1 MNYKIYLL
9 PLLMINNFYTAQEK
23 LIDDIVAKIND
34 VPILYSDIQNIIN
47 SMKYTKEAN
56 KINEG
61 KKIEILNELIEQNLV
76 ISSNPKISIE
86 KEEKMIKDNITKQ
99 AYAIF
104 DKYFHNNEE
113 NFIKELG
120 CNVEDYIKIGIENQK
135 KQMLYMRIIEDLCKE
150 KIFSQEDIQKAYTLL
165 KKQKQLPQIEEYF
178 EIYEIQ
184 LLQKESKEVF
194 EKAKGI
200 REQLKNKEWE
210 EIVKSLSKDER
221 ISTNIDQEWHT
232 LGDLEDKFEYVVFN
246 LKIGEI
252 SDVVK
257 INDGYYII
265 KLLDLDEIKY
275 KTAIIFFPNNIYSSN
290 EEEAFKDLR
299 KIKNN
304 IILKKI
310 SWEQAVTKRD
320 ISKEIKN
327 VLKNIKEGEISE
339 PFVEKNNDEN
349 IYKIIYL
356 KKHVKKHI
364 ANLQEDFNLIENLI
378 KKIYQEKQKKIIV
391 QNFYKNANIKLNKH
405 HKICEKWEK
414 IYNTT
419 LQKDKLFFL
428 VKIFNKK
435 EWKSLNLIYNVYSL
449 LQFLINKY
457 PIFLHIMNLGNL
469 NAITNLQHT
478 TLIKLII
485 QFLIYFVHL
494 IILDTILI
502 TKTIATTIITKI
514 IKIKIKKFT
523 ISVIPPK

>member
-9 PLLMINNFYTAQEK
+9 LFLMIDNFYIAQEK

-34 VPILYSDIQNIIN
+34 IPILYSDIQNIIN
-47 SMKYTKEAN
+47 NIKYTKKEK
-56 KINEG
+56 KINEE

-86 KEEKMIKDNITKQ
+86 KEEKMIKDNVAKQ
-99 AYAIF
+99 AYTIF

-150 KIFSQEDIQKAYTLL
+150 KVFSQEDIQKAYTLL

-184 LLQKESKEVF
+184 LLQKESKKVF

-200 REQLKNKEWE
+200 REQLNNKEWE
-210 EIVKSLSKDER
+210 EIVKSLSKDEE
-221 ISTNIDQEWHT
+221 ISTNIDEKWHT
-232 LGDLEDKFEYVVFN
+232 LGDLEDIFEYIVFN

-265 KLLDLDEIKY
+265 KLLDLDKIKY
-275 KTAIIFFPNNIYSSN
+275 KTAIIFFFNNIYSSN
-290 EEEAFKDLR
+290 KGEAFKDL
-299 KIKNN
+299 KEIKNN
-304 IILKKI
+304 IISKKI
-310 SWEQAVTKRD
+310 SWEQAVSKYSQKKEKTLRGQILSKTLTAKLTKRD

-327 VLKNIKEGEISE
+327 VLKDIKEGEISE
-339 PFVEKNNDEN
+339 PFVEKNNEEN

-364 ANLQEDFNLIENLI
+364 ANLQEDFNLIENII
-378 KKIYQEKQKKIIV
+378 KKIYQEKQKKTII

-414 IYNTT
+414 KYNTIQ
-419 LQKDKLFFL
+419 QKNN
-428 VKIFNKK
+428 KIM
-435 EWKSLNLIYNVYSL
+435 L
-449 LQFLINKY
+449 
-457 PIFLHIMNLGNL
+457 
-469 NAITNLQHT
+469 
-478 TLIKLII
+478 
-485 QFLIYFVHL
+485 
-494 IILDTILI
+494 
-502 TKTIATTIITKI
+502 
-514 IKIKIKKFT
+514 
-523 ISVIPPK
+523 

>member
-9 PLLMINNFYTAQEK
+9 LLLMINNFYTAQEK

-56 KINEG
+56 KINER

-86 KEEKMIKDNITKQ
+86 KEEKMIKDNVTKQ

-135 KQMLYMRIIEDLCKE
+135 KQMLYMRTIENLCKE
-150 KIFSQEDIQKAYTLL
+150 KVFSQEDIQKAYTLL

-194 EKAKGI
+194 EKAKEI

-210 EIVKSLSKDER
+210 EIVKSLSKDEG

-265 KLLDLDEIKY
+265 KLLDLDKIKY
-275 KTAIIFFPNNIYSSN
+275 KTAIIFFFNNIYSSN
-290 EEEAFKDLR
+290 KEEAFKDLR
-299 KIKNN
+299 EIKNN
-304 IILKKI
+304 IISKKI
-310 SWEQAVTKRD
+310 SWEQAVSKYSQRKDQTTRGQILSKSLSAKLTKRD
-320 ISKEIKN
+320 ISKEMK
-327 VLKNIKEGEISE
+327 KNIKEGEISE

-364 ANLQEDFNLIENLI
+364 ANLEEDFNLIENLI
-378 KKIYQEKQKKIIV
+378 KKIYQEKQKKIII

-419 LQKDKLFFL
+419 LQKDN
-428 VKIFNKK
+428 KIM
-435 EWKSLNLIYNVYSL
+435 L
-449 LQFLINKY
+449 
-457 PIFLHIMNLGNL
+457 
-469 NAITNLQHT
+469 
-478 TLIKLII
+478 
-485 QFLIYFVHL
+485 
-494 IILDTILI
+494 
-502 TKTIATTIITKI
+502 
-514 IKIKIKKFT
+514 
-523 ISVIPPK
+523 

>member
-9 PLLMINNFYTAQEK
+9 PLLVISNFYATQEK

-47 SMKYTKEAN
+47 TMKYTKKAN
-56 KINEG
+56 KINEEK

-86 KEEKMIKDNITKQ
+86 KDEKMIKDNVAKQ

-135 KQMLYMRIIEDLCKE
+135 KQMLYMRIIENLCKE
-150 KIFSQEDIQKAYTLL
+150 KVFSQEDIQKFYTLL

-194 EKAKGI
+194 EKAKEI
-200 REQLKNKEWE
+200 REELKNKEWE
-210 EIVKSLSKDER
+210 EIVKNLSKDEG

-232 LGDLEDKFEYVVFN
+232 LGDLEDKFEYVIFN

-257 INDGYYII
+257 IDDGYYII
-265 KLLDLDEIKY
+265 KLLDLDKIKY
-275 KTAIIFFPNNIYSSN
+275 KTAIIFFLNNIYSSDK
-290 EEEAFKDLR
+290 EQALKDLR
-299 KIKNN
+299 DIKNN
-304 IILKKI
+304 IISKKI
-310 SWEQAVTKRD
+310 SWEQAVSKYSQRKDQTTRGQILSKSLSAKLTKRD
-320 ISKEIKN
+320 ISKEMKN

-378 KKIYQEKQKKIIV
+378 KKIYQEKQKKRII

-414 IYNTT
+414 IYNATQ
-419 LQKDKLFFL
+419 QKDN
-428 VKIFNKK
+428 KIM
-435 EWKSLNLIYNVYSL
+435 L
-449 LQFLINKY
+449 
-457 PIFLHIMNLGNL
+457 
-469 NAITNLQHT
+469 
-478 TLIKLII
+478 
-485 QFLIYFVHL
+485 
-494 IILDTILI
+494 
-502 TKTIATTIITKI
+502 
-514 IKIKIKKFT
+514 
-523 ISVIPPK
+523 

>member
-9 PLLMINNFYTAQEK
+9 PLLVISNFYATQEK

-47 SMKYTKEAN
+47 TMKYTKKAN
-56 KINEG
+56 KINEEK

-86 KEEKMIKDNITKQ
+86 KDEKMIKDNVAKQ

-150 KIFSQEDIQKAYTLL
+150 KVFSQEDIQKAYTLL

-178 EIYEIQ
+178 EIYE
-184 LLQKESKEVF
+184 
-194 EKAKGI
+194 KG
-200 REQLKNKEWE
+200 
-210 EIVKSLSKDER
+210 

-232 LGDLEDKFEYVVFN
+232 LGDLEDKFEYVIFN

-252 SDVVK
+252 SDVIK

-265 KLLDLDEIKY
+265 KLLDLDKIKY
-275 KTAIIFFPNNIYSSN
+275 KTAIIFFFNNIYSSN
-290 EEEAFKDLR
+290 KEEAFKDLR
-299 KIKNN
+299 EIKNN
-304 IILKKI
+304 IISKKI
-310 SWEQAVTKRD
+310 SWEQAVSKYSQKKEKSSRGQILSKNLSAKLTKRD

-414 IYNTT
+414 IYNATQ
-419 LQKDKLFFL
+419 QKDN
-428 VKIFNKK
+428 KIM
-435 EWKSLNLIYNVYSL
+435 L
-449 LQFLINKY
+449 
-457 PIFLHIMNLGNL
+457 
-469 NAITNLQHT
+469 
-478 TLIKLII
+478 
-485 QFLIYFVHL
+485 
-494 IILDTILI
+494 
-502 TKTIATTIITKI
+502 
-514 IKIKIKKFT
+514 
-523 ISVIPPK
+523 

>member
-1 MNYKIYLL
+1 
-9 PLLMINNFYTAQEK
+9 
-23 LIDDIVAKIND
+23 
-34 VPILYSDIQNIIN
+34 
-47 SMKYTKEAN
+47 
-56 KINEG
+56 
-61 KKIEILNELIEQNLV
+61 
-76 ISSNPKISIE
+76 
-86 KEEKMIKDNITKQ
+86 MIKDNVTKQ

-150 KIFSQEDIQKAYTLL
+150 KVFSQEDIQKAYTLL

-194 EKAKGI
+194 EKAKEI

-210 EIVKSLSKDER
+210 EIVKSLSKDEG

-265 KLLDLDEIKY
+265 KLLDLDKIKY
-275 KTAIIFFPNNIYSSN
+275 KTAIIFFFNNIYSSN

-299 KIKNN
+299 EIKNN
-304 IILKKI
+304 IISKKI
-310 SWEQAVTKRD
+310 SWEQAVSKYSQKKEKSSRGQILSKNLSAKLTKRD

-378 KKIYQEKQKKIIV
+378 KKIYQEKQKKIII

-414 IYNTT
+414 TYNATR
-419 LQKDKLFFL
+419 QKDN
-428 VKIFNKK
+428 KIM
-435 EWKSLNLIYNVYSL
+435 L
-449 LQFLINKY
+449 
-457 PIFLHIMNLGNL
+457 
-469 NAITNLQHT
+469 
-478 TLIKLII
+478 
-485 QFLIYFVHL
+485 
-494 IILDTILI
+494 
-502 TKTIATTIITKI
+502 KI
-514 IKIKIKKFT
+514 
-523 ISVIPPK
+523 

>member
-47 SMKYTKEAN
+47 SMRYTKEAN

-86 KEEKMIKDNITKQ
+86 KEEKMIKDNVTKQ

-150 KIFSQEDIQKAYTLL
+150 KVFSQENIQKAYTLL

-194 EKAKGI
+194 EKAKEI

-210 EIVKSLSKDER
+210 EIVKSLSKDEG

-265 KLLDLDEIKY
+265 KLLDLDKIKY

-299 KIKNN
+299 EIKNN
-304 IILKKI
+304 IISKKI
-310 SWEQAVTKRD
+310 SWEQAVSKYSQKKEKSSRGQILSKNLSAKLTKRD

-378 KKIYQEKQKKIIV
+378 KKIYQEKQKKIII

-419 LQKDKLFFL
+419 LQKDN
-428 VKIFNKK
+428 KIM
-435 EWKSLNLIYNVYSL
+435 L
-449 LQFLINKY
+449 
-457 PIFLHIMNLGNL
+457 
-469 NAITNLQHT
+469 
-478 TLIKLII
+478 
-485 QFLIYFVHL
+485 
-494 IILDTILI
+494 
-502 TKTIATTIITKI
+502 
-514 IKIKIKKFT
+514 
-523 ISVIPPK
+523 

>member
-23 LIDDIVAKIND
+23 LIDDIIAKIND

-47 SMKYTKEAN
+47 NMRYTKKAN
-56 KINEG
+56 KINEE
-61 KKIEILNELIEQNLV
+61 KKIEILNELIEPNLV

-86 KEEKMIKDNITKQ
+86 KEEKMIKDNVAKQ

-150 KIFSQEDIQKAYTLL
+150 KVFSQEDIQKAYTLL

-210 EIVKSLSKDER
+210 EIVKSLSKDEG
-221 ISTNIDQEWHT
+221 IKIDQEWHT

-252 SDVVK
+252 SDVIK
-257 INDGYYII
+257 IDDGYYII
-265 KLLDLDEIKY
+265 KLLDLDKIKY
-275 KTAIIFFPNNIYSSN
+275 KTAIIFFFNNIYTSN
-290 EEEAFKDLR
+290 KEEVFKDLR
-299 KIKNN
+299 EIKNN
-304 IILKKI
+304 IISKKI
-310 SWEQAVTKRD
+310 SWEQAVSKYSQKKEKSPRGQILSKSLSAKLTKRD

-378 KKIYQEKQKKIIV
+378 KKIYQEKQKKIII

-414 IYNTT
+414 IYNATQ
-419 LQKDKLFFL
+419 QKDN
-428 VKIFNKK
+428 KIM
-435 EWKSLNLIYNVYSL
+435 L
-449 LQFLINKY
+449 
-457 PIFLHIMNLGNL
+457 
-469 NAITNLQHT
+469 
-478 TLIKLII
+478 
-485 QFLIYFVHL
+485 
-494 IILDTILI
+494 
-502 TKTIATTIITKI
+502 
-514 IKIKIKKFT
+514 
-523 ISVIPPK
+523 